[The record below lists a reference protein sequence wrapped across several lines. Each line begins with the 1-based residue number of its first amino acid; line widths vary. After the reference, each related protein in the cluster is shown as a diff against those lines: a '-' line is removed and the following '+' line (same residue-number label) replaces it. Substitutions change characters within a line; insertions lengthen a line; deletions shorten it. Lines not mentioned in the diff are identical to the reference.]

1 MGYLTI
7 KHLNKDKIYI
17 QTSKQYISLSYK
29 LDYINLSS
37 ISLKLNNISITEN
50 NGYYISIHDKDS
62 IKTLS
67 ILDDY
72 LSEHIHNYKRLV
84 HFEDNKH
91 YLYLKQNNY
100 LDSYIDNLKDD
111 TITINIIK
119 LKKTASHTF
128 PIVYVL

>member
-7 KHLNKDKIYI
+7 KHLNKDKIFI

-50 NGYYISIHDKDS
+50 NGYYISIQDKES
-62 IKTLS
+62 INTLS

-72 LSEHIHNYKRLV
+72 LSEHIDKNYK
-84 HFEDNKH
+84 
-91 YLYLKQNNY
+91 
-100 LDSYIDNLKDD
+100 IDNL
-111 TITINIIK
+111 I
-119 LKKTASHTF
+119 
-128 PIVYVL
+128 